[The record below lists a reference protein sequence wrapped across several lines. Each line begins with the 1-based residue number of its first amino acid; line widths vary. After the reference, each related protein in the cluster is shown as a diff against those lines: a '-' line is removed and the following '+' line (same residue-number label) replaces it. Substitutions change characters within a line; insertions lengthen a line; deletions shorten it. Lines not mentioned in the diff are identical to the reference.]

1 MTEDQLAHDRAAQHM
16 QRVELFRQRK
26 LDLLE
31 QDEVDTNELVALRGM
46 NCGEVDLARDTCE
59 ELLNQLCLLRRRV
72 VKAMQTELLRR
83 DQLKTFETQYSKIE
97 SGLHEAERLQRTH
110 ARGGITADVLG
121 ERSLQES
128 ADVDQAVAKQQVQL
142 GIYQSVLKE
151 RLEMWNM
158 AVSHVQKLKI
168 AIRNKEEEL
177 RITLYSIGEKHTGQR
192 KKLGDLRAK
201 NESMATHKASVV
213 SKTAKMRIRVKV
225 LEKELSLL
233 QTHNGRLFDTDILH
247 VGLMQRIS
255 TVKMKQDVQ
264 VRSLVGISVYALR
277 RRLRYHLSIQP

>member
-31 QDEVDTNELVALRGM
+31 KDEVDNNELIVLRGV

-59 ELLNQLCLLRRRV
+59 ELLNHLCLLRHRV
-72 VKAMQTELLRR
+72 VKAMQTEILRR
-83 DQLKTFETQYSKIE
+83 DQLKTFETQYGKIE
-97 SGLHEAERLQRTH
+97 SDLHGAERLQRTH
-110 ARGGITADVLG
+110 ARGGITAVVLG

-128 ADVDQAVAKQQVQL
+128 ADIDQAVAKQQVQL

-177 RITLYSIGEKHTGQR
+177 RITLYSIGEKNTGQR

-213 SKTAKMRIRVKV
+213 SKTENMRIRVKV

-233 QTHNGRLFDTDILH
+233 QTHSGRLFDTDILH
-247 VGLMQRIS
+247 AGLMQRIS

-264 VRSLVGISVYALR
+264 VRSLVGIPVDALC
-277 RRLRYHLSIQP
+277 RRLRYNLSIQP